1 VPYHSPHKFRHGH
14 AVYSLKQADNVGDLK
29 AISQNLMHSN
39 LAVTDGVYAIL
50 SDEAVRERIE
60 KLGHGEV
67 DGLVNGEVAAL
78 LRALA
83 DRLERLENDDK

>member
-1 VPYHSPHKFRHGH
+1 
-14 AVYSLKQADNVGDLK
+14 VYSLKQADNVSDLK

-60 KLGHGEV
+60 KLGQAVV

-83 DRLERLENDDK
+83 DRLERLENDEK